1 MKIIGN
7 GVDII
12 EVRRIK
18 NAVDKYGQGFLERI
32 FTDKEL
38 KNAKVH
44 NSFYQHIAGRF
55 AAKESVLKALNNKM
69 KLSFKDV
76 QVLNDSTGA
85 PNCSLLAY
93 NQDKFNIHVS
103 ISHIKNYAV
112 ASAIIT
118 QETSNP

>member
-1 MKIIGN
+1 MNIIGN

-18 NAVDKYGQGFLERI
+18 NAIDKYGRGFLERI

-38 KNAKVH
+38 QNAEGH
-44 NSFYQHIAGRF
+44 NNRYQHLAGRF
-55 AAKESVLKALNNKM
+55 AAKEAVFKALGKPGLN
-69 KLSFKDV
+69 FQDV
-76 QVLNDSTGA
+76 QILNDSQGK
-85 PNCSLLAY
+85 PYCSLTNTY
-93 NQDKFNIHVS
+93 KDKIKVYIS

-118 QETSNP
+118 QKIPNS

>member
-1 MKIIGN
+1 MNIVGN

-18 NAVDKYGQGFLERI
+18 NAINRHGRTFLERI

-38 KNAKVH
+38 KIASEH
-44 NSFYQHIAGRF
+44 NNRFQHLAGRF
-55 AAKESVLKALNNKM
+55 AAKEAVFKAMNKAR
-69 KLSFKDV
+69 LDFKDV
-76 QVLNDSTGA
+76 EVLNDTHGK
-85 PNCSLLAY
+85 PYCSLKNF
-93 NQDKFNIHVS
+93 NQQKFDIHIS

-112 ASAIIT
+112 ANAIIT

>member
-1 MKIIGN
+1 MSIIGN

-18 NAVDKYGQGFLERI
+18 SAIDKYGCSFLERI

-38 KNAKVH
+38 QNAEGH
-44 NSFYQHIAGRF
+44 NNRYQHLAGRF
-55 AAKESVLKALNNKM
+55 AAKEAVFKALGKAG
-69 KLSFKDV
+69 LRFKDV
-76 QVLNDSTGA
+76 QILNDRQGK
-85 PNCSLLAY
+85 PFCSLTNSY
-93 NQDKFNIHVS
+93 KDKFKVYIS

-118 QETSNP
+118 QGNSSS

>member
-18 NAVDKYGQGFLERI
+18 SAIDKYGCSFLERI

-38 KNAKVH
+38 QNARSH
-44 NSFYQHIAGRF
+44 NNRYQHLAGRF
-55 AAKESVLKALNNKM
+55 AAKEAVFKALGKAG
-69 KLSFKDV
+69 LSFKDV
-76 QVLNDSTGA
+76 QILNDREGK
-85 PNCSLLAY
+85 PFCSLANSY
-93 NQDKFNIHVS
+93 KDKFEVYIS

-118 QETSNP
+118 QEPPGS